1 MIGYPGAICVFAK
14 VPRPGH
20 VKTRL
25 ARMVGKQRA
34 AALAEAFLEDT
45 VAALSAVRVSVV
57 IAFDGEAPA
66 HWQRPGLRIWQQGNG
81 FLGER
86 LERVLARALCEHPWA
101 MALGADSP
109 GLPMSHVQQAAAALD
124 RADGPGAVL
133 GPCRDG
139 GFYLLGV
146 RSIAPGMLSEVRWSS
161 AFALSDTERALG
173 GRTLM
178 RLPEWFDVDVLE
190 DLALLRD
197 LLERGE
203 VTAPATARLLTRKP

>member
-1 MIGYPGAICVFAK
+1 MMARPGAICVFAK
-14 VPRPGH
+14 VPRPGY

-25 ARMVGKQRA
+25 ARTIGGDRA

-45 VAALSAVRVSVV
+45 VAALSTVRASVV
-57 IAFDGEAPA
+57 VAFDAEAPA
-66 HWQRPGLRIWQQGNG
+66 HWRRPGLLLWPQGDG
-81 FLGER
+81 PLGER
-86 LERVLARALCEHPWA
+86 LERALARALSEYPWA

-109 GLPMSHVQQAAAALD
+109 GLPVAYVRQAADALG
-124 RADGPGAVL
+124 RSDGPDAVL

-146 RSIAPGMLSEVRWSS
+146 RFIAPGALSNVRWSS

-173 GRTLM
+173 ARTSM
-178 RLPEWFDVDVLE
+178 RLPEWFDVDEIE
-190 DLALLRD
+190 DMARLHD

-203 VTAPATARLLTRKP
+203 VTAPATHRLLTRAR